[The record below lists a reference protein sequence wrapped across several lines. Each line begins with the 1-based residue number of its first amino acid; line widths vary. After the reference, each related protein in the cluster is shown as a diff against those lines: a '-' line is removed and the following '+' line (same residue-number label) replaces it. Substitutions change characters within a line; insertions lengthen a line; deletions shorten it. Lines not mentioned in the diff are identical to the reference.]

1 MRFAISR
8 EQADFASSLRKQ
20 LAASDVPTAVRAW
33 SAGDFSPGRALWG
46 QLAELGV
53 TALATPEEHG
63 GFGAGAVDLVLA
75 FVELGRAAAPGPY
88 VESVAVLPAL
98 LAGTPAADRLDTIA
112 AGAALGTVAA
122 PPAVPFAL
130 DAEAASAVYLLDGRT
145 LRDAT
150 ASAQLVSVD
159 RARRLAEVT
168 AGETVADAVDANR
181 AFDLGALATAA
192 QILGAGQAVLDQA
205 TGYAK
210 TRTQFGRAIGSF
222 QAVKHQLA
230 DSLVGLELA
239 RPLLFAAALAVD
251 SDASTR
257 TRDVSAAK
265 VACTDAAYRASRVA
279 LQVHGAIGYTSEY
292 DLALWLTKIRALVSA
307 WGTQS
312 EHRARVL
319 ATIA

>member
-8 EQADFASSLRKQ
+8 EQTDFASSLRKQ
-20 LAASDVPTAVRAW
+20 LAASDVPAAVRAW
-33 SAGDFSPGRALWG
+33 SHGDYSPGRALWG
-46 QLAELGV
+46 RLAELGI
-53 TALATPEEHG
+53 TALAVPEEHG
-63 GFGAGAVDLVLA
+63 GLGAGAVELVLS
-75 FVELGRAAAPGPY
+75 FIELGRAAAPGPY

-98 LAGTPAADRLDTIA
+98 LADTAAADRLAAIA
-112 AGAALGTVAA
+112 SGRALGTVAA
-122 PPAVPFAL
+122 PPRVPFAL
-130 DAEAASAVYLLDGRT
+130 DAEAATAVYLLDGRT
-145 LRDAT
+145 LREAT
-150 ASAQLVSVD
+150 AGAPLSSVD

-168 AGETVADAVDANR
+168 AGDTLTDAVDADR

-192 QILGAGQAVLDQA
+192 QLLGAGQAVLEQA
-205 TGYAK
+205 TDYAK
-210 TRTQFGRAIGSF
+210 ARVQFGRVIGSF

-230 DSLVGLELA
+230 DALVGLELG
-239 RPLLFAAALAVD
+239 RPLLFGAALAVD
-251 SDASTR
+251 AGAPTR

-265 VACTDAAYRASRVA
+265 VACSDAAYRAARVA

-319 ATIA
+319 AAIS